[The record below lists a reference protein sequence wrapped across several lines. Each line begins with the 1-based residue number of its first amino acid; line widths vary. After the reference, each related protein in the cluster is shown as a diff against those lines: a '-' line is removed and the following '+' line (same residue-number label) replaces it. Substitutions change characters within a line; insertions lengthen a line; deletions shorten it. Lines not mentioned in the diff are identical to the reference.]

1 YMVPAYILQIGEIPL
16 TGNGKV
22 DRKRLL
28 EKDIT
33 DQDEVI
39 KKTIK
44 QARTETEKKLME
56 IWRNVLDVED
66 ISINDN
72 FFELGGNSI
81 LIINLISVIED
92 QFNVKLDF
100 KNFISNSTIEKLA
113 PFIDVHEKAVNAEN
127 VYNNITVD
135 KENENKEFD
144 LTDVQMAYL
153 MGRDTQFE
161 LGGTSTHA
169 YLEIESQLDIERF
182 NKSLQR
188 VIDRQSMLRAVIL
201 PNGKQKVLEHVP
213 PYKIQVEDISKLGVE
228 ARENKILE
236 VRRKTSHH
244 IFDPNTWPLFEFK
257 ALKLGESKYLLF
269 FGIDMLIADGASI
282 QLLFKEISRIYS
294 GKENEMSQLKI
305 NYRDYMLAYK
315 KVKDTEKYKN
325 DKAYWINQL
334 EDFPRAPAVPLK
346 EKLNKISNP
355 TFKRKSKI
363 INMQI
368 WEEFS
373 RKAANHSVTPAIV
386 LFTAYAKV
394 LSKWS
399 NQSNVAINTTVFNR
413 QPLHQ
418 QVNDIIG
425 DFTSLIML
433 KANFAEEKSFWDETK
448 KVQFTFMEALEH
460 RDYDGVEF
468 IREYAKY
475 NDFNQKS
482 ATMPVV
488 FTSMLFGKMFDFNN
502 DLLNLSELKM
512 AVSQTSQVY

>member
-1 YMVPAYILQIGEIPL
+1 
-16 TGNGKV
+16 NGKV

-44 QARTETEKKLME
+44 QARTETEKKLVE

-66 ISINDN
+66 ISIDDN

-182 NKSLQR
+182 NKSLQK

-244 IFDPNTWPLFEFK
+244 IFD
-257 ALKLGESKYLLF
+257 
-269 FGIDMLIADGASI
+269 
-282 QLLFKEISRIYS
+282 
-294 GKENEMSQLKI
+294 
-305 NYRDYMLAYK
+305 
-315 KVKDTEKYKN
+315 
-325 DKAYWINQL
+325 
-334 EDFPRAPAVPLK
+334 
-346 EKLNKISNP
+346 
-355 TFKRKSKI
+355 
-363 INMQI
+363 
-368 WEEFS
+368 
-373 RKAANHSVTPAIV
+373 
-386 LFTAYAKV
+386 
-394 LSKWS
+394 
-399 NQSNVAINTTVFNR
+399 
-413 QPLHQ
+413 
-418 QVNDIIG
+418 
-425 DFTSLIML
+425 
-433 KANFAEEKSFWDETK
+433 
-448 KVQFTFMEALEH
+448 
-460 RDYDGVEF
+460 
-468 IREYAKY
+468 
-475 NDFNQKS
+475 
-482 ATMPVV
+482 
-488 FTSMLFGKMFDFNN
+488 
-502 DLLNLSELKM
+502 
-512 AVSQTSQVY
+512 